1 MKVIIINDKNHQH
14 IYIHRMETCKFDS
27 CMLVS
32 ITAPK
37 FMICAY
43 VCIFLC
49 PNKIFAVN
57 DFAITL
63 EVDVIFLDL
72 SKVFDTALL
81 KRLCNKLSFYDIREA
96 LLRLSECFRTE
107 LG

>member
-1 MKVIIINDKNHQH
+1 
-14 IYIHRMETCKFDS
+14 METCKFDS

-37 FMICAY
+37 FIMICAY

-63 EVDVIFLDL
+63 NN
-72 SKVFDTALL
+72 SG
-81 KRLCNKLSFYDIREA
+81 S
-96 LLRLSECFRTE
+96 
-107 LG
+107 